1 MREDGA
7 NTETNSGESTAA
19 NAKQM
24 SVLRKAGLFAGRF
37 RWVICGLLFLG
48 VTKNYMDRG
57 VLGVLKTPLQAA
69 FGWDEIRYGHLVTVF
84 QLAYAA
90 GMLCMGRLIDRLGT
104 RVGYAVAMV
113 FWSIASMAHAAA
125 NSFWT
130 FAMARA
136 ALGFG
141 EAGVFPAS
149 IKSVA
154 EWFPK
159 KERALATG
167 IFNAGTSAGAIITPL
182 VVPRIAESI
191 GWGWAFVLVGALGF
205 IWLIVWMA
213 TYRKPEEHPRC
224 TEEER
229 KFIQSDSTPPAERI
243 PWSRLIQFRQTWTFA
258 AGKFLTDPIWWFYLF
273 WIPDYMQRQHGLR
286 LSKIGPPIFV
296 IYLISDVGSVAGG
309 WISSFLLRRGLSVN
323 ASRKWAMLVCA
334 ICVLPIAATSR
345 LSGLWSTTL
354 LIGLAAAAHQGFSA
368 NLYTLTS
375 DLFPTRAVGSVVG
388 MGGMAGAVGGML
400 IAEVVGHVLQWTNSY
415 MIPFFIAA
423 SAYLVALL
431 VIHLLSPKLIPAQ
444 MGQM

>member
-1 MREDGA
+1 MPHL
-7 NTETNSGESTAA
+7 SQVIIAA
-19 NAKQM
+19 
-24 SVLRKAGLFAGRF
+24 S
-37 RWVICGLLFLG
+37 
-48 VTKNYMDRG
+48 
-57 VLGVLKTPLQAA
+57 PLAP
-69 FGWDEIRYGHLVTVF
+69 DT
-84 QLAYAA
+84 
-90 GMLCMGRLIDRLGT
+90 
-104 RVGYAVAMV
+104 
-113 FWSIASMAHAAA
+113 
-125 NSFWT
+125 
-130 FAMARA
+130 
-136 ALGFG
+136 
-141 EAGVFPAS
+141 
-149 IKSVA
+149 
-154 EWFPK
+154 
-159 KERALATG
+159 
-167 IFNAGTSAGAIITPL
+167 GTSAGAIITPL

-191 GWGWAFVLVGALGF
+191 GWRWAFVLVGALGF
-205 IWLIVWMA
+205 IWLIIWMA
-213 TYRKPEEHPRC
+213 LYRKPEQHSCC

-229 KFIQSDSTPPAERI
+229 RYIQSDAAPPAEKI
-243 PWSRLIQFRQTWTFA
+243 PWARLVGYRQTWTFA

-273 WIPDYMQRQHGLR
+273 WIPDYMQRQHGLV

-296 IYLISDVGSVAGG
+296 IYVISDVGSVAGG

-431 VIHLLSPKLIPAQ
+431 VIHLLSPKLAPAELEQ
-444 MGQM
+444 G

>member
-1 MREDGA
+1 MQKD
-7 NTETNSGESTAA
+7 NPSTEQNSGEPTTVG
-19 NAKQM
+19 AKRL
-24 SVLRKAGLFAGRF
+24 SALHKAGLFAGRF

-57 VLGVLKTPLQAA
+57 VLGVLKTPLQLA
-69 FGWDEIRYGHLVTVF
+69 FGWDEIRYGHLVSIF

-104 RVGYAVAMV
+104 RIGYAIAMI

-130 FAMARA
+130 FAIARA

-159 KERALATG
+159 RERALATG

-182 VVPRIAESI
+182 LVPRIAESM
-191 GWGWAFVLVGALGF
+191 GWRWAFILVGALGF
-205 IWLIVWMA
+205 VWLIIWMA
-213 TYRKPEEHPRC
+213 MYRKPEQHPNC

-229 KFIQSDSTPPAERI
+229 KHIQSDASPPAEKI
-243 PWSRLIQFRQTWTFA
+243 PWARFVGYRQTWTFA

-286 LSKIGPPIFV
+286 LSKIGAPIFV
-296 IYLISDVGSVAGG
+296 IYLISDIGSVAGG

-323 ASRKWAMLVCA
+323 ASRKSAMLVCA
-334 ICVLPIAATSR
+334 ICVLPIAATYR
-345 LSGLWSTTL
+345 VSGLWPATL

-388 MGGMAGAVGGML
+388 IGGMAGAVGGML

-415 MIPFFIAA
+415 RIPFFIAA

-431 VIHLLSPKLIPAQ
+431 VIHLLSPKLAPAELVHA
-444 MGQM
+444 